1 VKKVEFHFFPSNTEK
16 PRSFRISLFR
26 LIWWAIGV
34 IVAML
39 GFLLFS
45 PIQIFDTISTTQ
57 IFSLYKENKRI
68 ERNIGSIQSNLEN
81 LKNQLKEAKI
91 LRDTSIELSG
101 LSSIDS
107 IATNS
112 DTVKQPISKVFAQYK
127 SFLLKLEEDSSYAK
141 SLPTRL
147 PLNIKP
153 VVTNR
158 FGLILDPFTE
168 KEMPHRGIDFAASEG
183 DTVYAT
189 GDGRL
194 IESQNHRGY
203 GLVIKIE
210 HSPDIRSFYA
220 HLSEV
225 LVKKGASVQRGEPIG
240 IVGKSGRTTGP
251 NLHYEIRLQGVPINP
266 EPLLIG
272 I

>member
-1 VKKVEFHFFPSNTEK
+1 MKKVEFHFFPSNTEK

-127 SFLLKLEEDSSYAK
+127 SFLLKL
-141 SLPTRL
+141 
-147 PLNIKP
+147 
-153 VVTNR
+153 
-158 FGLILDPFTE
+158 G
-168 KEMPHRGIDFAASEG
+168 
-183 DTVYAT
+183 
-189 GDGRL
+189 
-194 IESQNHRGY
+194 
-203 GLVIKIE
+203 
-210 HSPDIRSFYA
+210 
-220 HLSEV
+220 
-225 LVKKGASVQRGEPIG
+225 
-240 IVGKSGRTTGP
+240 
-251 NLHYEIRLQGVPINP
+251 
-266 EPLLIG
+266 
-272 I
+272 